1 MKKAVPGTAF
11 FAGWLTAGST
21 IDRIFDDWRAVV
33 ILAAEI
39 AVCAAMFCI
48 GHRAGYQK
56 AVADWNMKKKG
67 ASWTRP
73 KQ

>member
-1 MKKAVPGTAF
+1 MMA
-11 FAGWLTAGST
+11 
-21 IDRIFDDWRAVV
+21 I

-56 AVADWNMKKKG
+56 AVADWNMRKRG
-67 ASWTRP
+67 RHGQGQNNNRLRS
-73 KQ
+73 

>member
-1 MKKAVPGTAF
+1 MAA
-11 FAGWLTAGST
+11 
-21 IDRIFDDWRAVV
+21 V

-56 AVADWNMKKKG
+56 AVADWNMRKRG
-67 ASWTRP
+67 RHG
-73 KQ
+73 